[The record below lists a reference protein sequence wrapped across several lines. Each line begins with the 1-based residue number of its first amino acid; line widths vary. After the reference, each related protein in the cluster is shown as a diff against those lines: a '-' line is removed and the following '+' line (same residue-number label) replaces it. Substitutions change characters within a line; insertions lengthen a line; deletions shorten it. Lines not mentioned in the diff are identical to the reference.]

1 MSFTFSWSLVKLMS
15 IESVIPSNHL
25 IDFLEDIYST
35 NICMPESY
43 IFTNKTVFLHI
54 HLSNPSS
61 FSYFLFAIFLSIYLS
76 FVYSVQFSRSV
87 PPFVTPCTAA
97 HQTSLSITNS
107 QSLPKLMSIESVMPS
122 NHFILCRPLLLPS
135 IFLSIRVFS
144 NESFLCIRWPASTSV
159 LPMNTQDWSLLGW
172 TGWISLQPKRLSRV
186 FSNTTVQKHSILWFS
201 AFFIVQ
207 LSYPYMTTGKTIAL
221 TRWTFVGKIMS
232 LLFNMLSML
241 VLTFLQGVSIF

>member
-107 QSLPKLMSIESVMPS
+107 QSLPKLMTIGSLIR
-122 NHFILCRPLLLPS
+122 CRPLLLLSSPS
-135 IFLSIRVFS
+135 PPVFNLS
-144 NESFLCIRWPASTSV
+144 
-159 LPMNTQDWSLLGW
+159 QHQG
-172 TGWISLQPKRLSRV
+172 
-186 FSNTTVQKHSILWFS
+186 
-201 AFFIVQ
+201 
-207 LSYPYMTTGKTIAL
+207 
-221 TRWTFVGKIMS
+221 
-232 LLFNMLSML
+232 LFK
-241 VLTFLQGVSIF
+241 